1 MADDKV
7 QIVIEVDAK
16 QAQDAIENFSK
27 SSTKVISQT
36 EKSVDSLSKS
46 FAKAVG
52 SPRELFENIVT
63 NAGGALSAVALVAGA
78 FKILKD
84 SIKGAVEDAKLTR
97 QIEAS
102 LLATDE
108 ASKQAVDSVIE
119 FADAMKLAT
128 GVNDDLVKSTYVTA
142 KSFGLTSEQAKKLT
156 TAAIDLA
163 AATGVDVETAVRQ
176 LGGTVD
182 GTIGKIGNLGSEFR
196 NLTESQLKSGAA
208 IDLVNEKFGGSAAET
223 VGSYEGHVNELSNA
237 WEDFTKSIGHVIVD
251 SGVLQTTLNFTTSIL
266 DNLLSKLE
274 QYKSGKLV
282 VTGANTVRGTGSMED
297 LALLKTELD
306 ALKDIDLGK
315 TSQEIATGFQA
326 ILDTSVGATK
336 ATADLEDR
344 LKSLIPNVLPQKI
357 ELTGKALE
365 DFNKKAQ
372 DLLEAGK
379 KFKAGILGSFGS
391 QTETEA
397 AKSKAAID
405 SVNKALMDGII
416 SAKTAAEFRILINK
430 DLNDKIT
437 KQNAD
442 ANEKRQKQDEETAKK
457 AKEAAKE
464 AEDAVSKTSSQIGKV
479 VGFAGQGKEGAKG
492 AIGAGAGAAANAVLP
507 GSGALV
513 EQVVLLLAS
522 GKVAG
527 AFVKEFIKAI
537 PEIFLNIADAIP
549 EILAGIIETVFTPE
563 FLIRLGFAM
572 GKAFIA
578 VATLGLTNFAP
589 EWGRKVGEEISKYV
603 DFSAAAEKI
612 SAVFAEIG
620 NTISTFFTGFADQLK
635 SVFAPLIEPI
645 QQLISALQSVAGQGG
660 GQGKARDIGGAI
672 SDKFKSTFGLSK
684 GGIVPL
690 YAANGAF
697 VPRGTDTV
705 PAMLTPGERVLSV
718 PTTNNLDTF
727 MSSQSSGQE
736 QTMAVLSAILQALQA
751 PMVVN
756 AEAKVNQSAFADI
769 ILQLNRQNMRLSA

>member
-16 QAQDAIENFSK
+16 QAQAAIDTFSK
-27 SSTKVISQT
+27 SSVKALDQT
-36 EKSVDSLSKS
+36 ADEIKKSTGSSSSGLKSLASS
-46 FAKAVG
+46 FSSLLPTMTPVAIAIAAVG
-52 SPRELFENIVT
+52 
-63 NAGGALSAVALVAGA
+63 AALKVFSKASEEASKA
-78 FKILKD
+78 
-84 SIKGAVEDAKLTR
+84 AKLNL
-97 QIEAS
+97 QISAS
-102 LLATDE
+102 LAATDE
-108 ASKQAVDSVIE
+108 AGIDATNAILKYSDALSNLTGIDDDVINGS
-119 FADAMKLAT
+119 FLI
-128 GVNDDLVKSTYVTA
+128 A
-142 KSFGLTSEQAKKLT
+142 KSFGLSADQAKKLT
-156 TAAIDLA
+156 TAAVDLS
-163 AATGVDVETAVRQ
+163 AATGQDLETSTRLLAQ
-176 LGGTVD
+176 TYD
-182 GTIGKIGNLGSEFR
+182 GTIGKAANLGSEFR
-196 NLTESQLKSGAA
+196 NLTESQLKNGEA
-208 IDLVNEKFGGSAAET
+208 IDLVAEKYSGAAAKALNT
-223 VGSYEGHVNELSNA
+223 YEGQANRLSNA
-237 WEDFTKSIGHVIVD
+237 LDDLFKAIGRVDQNKADTGLKAFFSSIVEGTTEIINKSKDLEETRSALFRI
-251 SGVLQTTLNFTTSIL
+251 
-266 DNLLSKLE
+266 SKLDFVRAGE
-274 QYKSGKLV
+274 SSKELSTSFKDMVETSDAAAKSVKSVQRAADSTFDEFISKTVPFVASTKL
-282 VTGANTVRGTGSMED
+282 S
-297 LALLKTELD
+297 
-306 ALKDIDLGK
+306 
-315 TSQEIATGFQA
+315 
-326 ILDTSVGATK
+326 
-336 ATADLEDR
+336 
-344 LKSLIPNVLPQKI
+344 
-357 ELTGKALE
+357 GKALE

-391 QTETEA
+391 QTETET

-464 AEDAVSKTSSQIGKV
+464 AEDAVSKTAAQIGKV

-492 AIGAGAGAAANAVLP
+492 AVAAGAGAAANAVLP
-507 GSGALV
+507 GSGALA

-537 PEIFLNIADAIP
+537 PDIFLNIADAIP

-563 FLIRLGFAM
+563 FLIRLGFAI
-572 GKAFIA
+572 GKSFLA

-620 NTISTFFTGFADQLK
+620 NTISAFFTGFADQLK

-672 SDKFKSTFGLSK
+672 SDKFKSTFGFSK